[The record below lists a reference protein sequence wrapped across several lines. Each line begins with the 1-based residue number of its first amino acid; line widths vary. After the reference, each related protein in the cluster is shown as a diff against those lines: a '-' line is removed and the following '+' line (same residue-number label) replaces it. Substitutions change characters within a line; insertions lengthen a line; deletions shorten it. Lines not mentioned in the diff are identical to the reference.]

1 MTSVYETVVGIYD
14 VDQIVVEDTTVTGK
28 LVVNVETETCRMNWV
43 STLVCNHVKRRFR
56 QVRRTDVTVAVV

>member
-28 LVVNVETETCRMNWV
+28 LVVNVETETCRMKWI
-43 STLVCNHVKRRFR
+43 SILRS
-56 QVRRTDVTVAVV
+56 